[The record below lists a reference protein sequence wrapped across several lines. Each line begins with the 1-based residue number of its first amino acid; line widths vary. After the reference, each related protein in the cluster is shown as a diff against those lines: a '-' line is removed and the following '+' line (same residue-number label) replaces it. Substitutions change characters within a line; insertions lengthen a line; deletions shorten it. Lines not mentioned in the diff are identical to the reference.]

1 MKLPGKANP
10 RGAAGWI
17 FSFFLVLLVILA
29 VFFLRP
35 PRPCQEP
42 LTYRIGTVDARFGV
56 SRRAFADSVG
66 TAAALWEK
74 PLSRQLFR
82 EDSNGMI
89 EISLIYDHRQE
100 AVDTLK
106 KLSYKIENTQSASAD
121 LKFRLEKL
129 KTEYEQ
135 KKSSLDRDLNAYNAR
150 VGAFNAEIQS
160 GGQPSGV
167 AEPAYRRLMM
177 EKDALSMIRGHL
189 QVRQEELKNTLNT
202 MNSMVVVI
210 NEIATHY
217 NLDLVHY
224 RHAGNQLGDEYYRG
238 TYTVHDGKHAI
249 AIYQYDDSS
258 TLVRVLAHEL
268 GHALGLNHI
277 DAPGAVMYRLIQS
290 DSRELSPE
298 DIAALN
304 MRCGRQ

>member
-1 MKLPGKANP
+1 MKYPGKVNP
-10 RGAAGWI
+10 RGAVGWI
-17 FSFFLVLLVILA
+17 FSFLLTLLAILA
-29 VFFLRP
+29 VFFLRT

-42 LTYRIGTVDARFGV
+42 LTYRIGTVDAQFGV
-56 SRRAFADSVG
+56 SRQAFADSVG
-66 TAAALWEK
+66 KAAALWGK
-74 PLSRQLFR
+74 PLSRELFR

-89 EISLIYDHRQE
+89 EISLIYYHRQE

-106 KLSYKIENTQSASAD
+106 KLSYKIENTQSAYAD

-135 KKSSLDRDLNAYNAR
+135 KKLSLDRDLNAYNAR
-150 VGAFNAEIQS
+150 VGAFNAAIQS
-160 GGQPSGV
+160 GRQQSGV
-167 AEPAYRRLMM
+167 PEPAYKRLML
-177 EKDALSMIRGHL
+177 EKDALSAIRDHL
-189 QVRQEELKNTLNT
+189 QVRQEELKNFLNT

-210 NEIATHY
+210 NEIATNY

-224 RHAGNQLGDEYYRG
+224 RHTGSKLGDEYYRG
-238 TYTVHDGKHAI
+238 IYTVQGGKHAI

-277 DAPGAVMYRLIQS
+277 DPPGAVMYRLIQS
-290 DSRELSPE
+290 DSPELAPE

-304 MRCGRQ
+304 MRCGSH